1 MAQAVQ
7 NVVPPRSG
15 NPSFMTFANLASPST
30 VKTLVRIES
39 IDPQHADAQTLLHE
53 AGVEARAL
61 YPKLFAAHS
70 PPPSNPPLGAREVYL
85 IARRDGVVVACGA
98 LRQVDAV
105 TAELHR
111 MLVTA
116 AQRRQG
122 IGRQLVHALQAQAQ
136 RLGYGKLLLE
146 TGKQQKA
153 ATSLYAAC
161 GFKRTEAY
169 GPYVGDDGS
178 VCYGKTLVQPD

>member
-1 MAQAVQ
+1 LAVFFTTRHSLLKPFFMAIAAPL
-7 NVVPPRSG
+7 PPSVC
-15 NPSFMTFANLASPST
+15 NAL
-30 VKTLVRIES
+30 LIIES
-39 IDPQHADAQTLLHE
+39 IDPQHPHAQTLLHE

-61 YPKLFAAHS
+61 YPKLFAAHM
-70 PPPSNPPLGAREVYL
+70 PAPSNPPLRAREVYL
-85 IARRDGVVVACGA
+85 LARLDNIAVGCGA

-116 AQRRQG
+116 TWRRQS
-122 IGRQLVHALQAQAQ
+122 IGRQLVRALEAHAD
-136 RLGYGKLLLE
+136 RLGYSRLLLE

-153 ATSLYAAC
+153 AMSLYAAC
-161 GFKRTEAY
+161 GFRRTQAY

-178 VCYGKTLVQPD
+178 VCYGKTLVQPA

>member
-1 MAQAVQ
+1 
-7 NVVPPRSG
+7 
-15 NPSFMTFANLASPST
+15 MTFADLARPLSVT
-30 VKTLVRIES
+30 ALLHIES

-53 AGVEARAL
+53 ASVEARAL

-70 PPPSNPPLGAREVYL
+70 PPPSNPPLRAREVYV
-85 IARRDGVVVACGA
+85 IARRDGVVVGCGA
-98 LRQVDAV
+98 LRQVDTV

-116 AQRRQG
+116 ALRRQG
-122 IGRQLVHALQAQAQ
+122 IGRQLVRALEVHAQH
-136 RLGYGKLLLE
+136 LGYHQLLLE

-153 ATSLYAAC
+153 AMSLYAAC

-169 GPYVGDDGS
+169 GPYVGDDSS
-178 VCYGKTLVQPD
+178 VCYGKTLD

>member
-1 MAQAVQ
+1 MMQAAQRLRQHALGISFFMA
-7 NVVPPRSG
+7 
-15 NPSFMTFANLASPST
+15 FADLAPLSS
-30 VKTLVRIES
+30 VHALLRIES

-70 PPPSNPPLGAREVYL
+70 PPPSNPPLRAREVYL
-85 IARRDGVVVACGA
+85 IARREGIVVACGA

-111 MLVTA
+111 MLVTTV
-116 AQRRQG
+116 QRRQG
-122 IGRQLVHALQAQAQ
+122 IGRLVVHALEAHAQ
-136 RLGYGKLLLE
+136 RLGYRRLLLE

-153 ATSLYAAC
+153 AMSLYAAC

-178 VCYGKTLVQPD
+178 VCYGKALAQPD